1 MHNKRL
7 MKLAKQQS
15 QRKQE
20 LYNNFHQTFI
30 STINLYVRLAG
41 SLYKRTFVCLVG
53 ANFLGELCK
62 QSNGL

>member
-20 LYNNFHQTFI
+20 LYNNFQQTFI
-30 STINLYVRLAG
+30 STINLIYVWQVHFTKEHLSAW
-41 SLYKRTFVCLVG
+41 
-53 ANFLGELCK
+53 
-62 QSNGL
+62 